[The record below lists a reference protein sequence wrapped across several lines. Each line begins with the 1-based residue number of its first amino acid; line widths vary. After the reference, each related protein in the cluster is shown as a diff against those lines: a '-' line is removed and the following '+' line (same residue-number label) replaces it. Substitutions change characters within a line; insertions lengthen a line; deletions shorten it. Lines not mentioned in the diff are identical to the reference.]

1 MKTIDL
7 ILSAEREIS
16 FRPEQLEALRTSAP
30 GFPFKLD
37 DASAKALQNRLKALR
52 KATTEIRFSIAGLS
66 FHQIPPTSSVGQPKL
81 IMNLDGDDSHISF
94 SPDRADV
101 LHDMIIASNNKQRA
115 SSILECPV
123 FSRVLNEERSAAKQA
138 AWLQGSAQ
146 SKQPEVVPLDVEFPN
161 EEK

>member
-1 MKTIDL
+1 MQTIDL

-16 FRPEQLEALRTSAP
+16 FRPEQLEALRISAP
-30 GFPFKLD
+30 AFPFKLD

-52 KATTEIRFSIAGLS
+52 RATTEIRFSIAGLS
-66 FHQIPPTSSVGQPKL
+66 FHQIPPSSSVGQPKL
-81 IMNLDGDDSHISF
+81 IMSLDGDDSNISF

-123 FSRVLNEERSAAKQA
+123 FSRVLNEERNAAKQA
-138 AWLQGSAQ
+138 LWLRESTQ
-146 SKQPEVVPLDVEFPN
+146 SKHSEVAPLEVEFPD